1 MEGERTHTVALM
13 AAIIYASRTQG
24 AGFKP
29 GEKVFAAIADEAWAL
44 HKAVSGGDAVQGGT
58 AGFRVP

>member
-13 AAIIYASRTQG
+13 SAVIYASRTQG

-29 GEKVFAAIADEAWAL
+29 GEKIFTAIADEAWAL
-44 HKAVSGGDAVQGGT
+44 HKAVSGGEELKGSR